1 MGRGPLMALGLCT
14 ILLSVALVSGCTGTT
29 NDKWD
34 VTVNVLY
41 VTPVHVNDTNVYMD
55 GDLLVQY
62 RDMEVDTFPP
72 IVGQKKTILKE
83 GEHVVYV
90 TDTNY
95 NLTEGITFKLYRTTY
110 IDIIISNSTIDV
122 DVKGKP
128 TGFK

>member
-1 MGRGPLMALGLCT
+1 MALGLCT